1 MMATILVVCTGNLCR
16 SPMVAALLAD
26 RLVHDPDRRDWRV
39 TSAGVWAFEGR
50 PASVF
55 AVEEMRERG
64 IDMRAHRSQPVTG
77 ELMEAA
83 DLVLAMTRNHVE
95 ALQAAF
101 PDQAA
106 KVHLLSTVVGRV
118 HDIAD
123 PYGGSRKEYATI
135 AGDLDALV
143 AAGYD
148 RIVTLAEAGSSEAGP
163 HADLSTS

>member
-1 MMATILVVCTGNLCR
+1 MMATVLIICTGNLCR

-26 RLVHDPDRRDWRV
+26 RLARDPDRRDWRV
-39 TSAGVWAFEGR
+39 ASAGVWAFGGR

-64 IDMRAHRSQPVTG
+64 IDMRAHRSQPVTR
-77 ELMEAA
+77 ELVETA

-95 ALQAAF
+95 ALEVAF

-106 KVHLLSTVVGRV
+106 KVHLLSTVVGRG

-123 PYGGSRKEYATI
+123 PYGGSRTEYATI
-135 AGDLDALV
+135 ARDLDALV
-143 AAGYD
+143 EAGYD

-163 HADLSTS
+163 DANLSTS